1 MIIKNFANKFNFQE
15 CDVSVDKL
23 DYKCLL
29 SGTLSDTTQIFTKD
43 TSERNKTEND
53 FLDR

>member
-1 MIIKNFANKFNFQE
+1 MRRAR
-15 CDVSVDKL
+15 KL
-23 DYKCLL
+23 NHKCLL
-29 SGTLSDTTQIFTKD
+29 SRTLSDKTQIFTKD